1 MTYNDDYQK
10 VADRQAIF
18 KKEYPTHKITTH
30 LLDTCIIEGKH
41 QVIIKCEILN
51 SSNKVA
57 ATGIAS
63 EREGSSSIN
72 KTSWVE
78 NAETS
83 AIGRAFRALGI
94 GDNENYA
101 SKEEVVNAKQKLGT
115 VEKKEKVSKGKSLT
129 EKAKKNTKKLDL
141 SFITDNRKVADL
153 KKIADGLK
161 MFGITR
167 LQLTPAFKRYDPEG
181 KYKDLAN
188 FMVEMPTEELKTF
201 ITEYVVKNKK

>member
-1 MTYNDDYQK
+1 MTYNEDYQK
-10 VADRQAIF
+10 VAERQAIF
-18 KKEYPTHKITTH
+18 KKEYSTHKITTH
-30 LLDTCIIEGKH
+30 LLDTCVIDGKH

-51 SSNKVA
+51 GSNNVV

-63 EREGSSSIN
+63 EREGTNNIN

-94 GDNENYA
+94 GDNDNYA
-101 SKEEVVNAKQKLGT
+101 SKEEVSNAKEKLGT
-115 VEKKEKVSKGKSLT
+115 VEKQEKVSKGKSLT
-129 EKAKKNTKKLDL
+129 EKAKKNTKKVDL
-141 SFITDNRKVADL
+141 SFITDDRKVTDL

-167 LQLTPAFKRYDPEG
+167 LQLTPAFKRYDKEG

-188 FMVEMPTEELKTF
+188 FMVTMPTEELKTF
-201 ITEYVVKNKK
+201 ITEYVVNNKK

>member
-1 MTYNDDYQK
+1 MTYNEDYQK

-51 SSNKVA
+51 GSNKVA

-153 KKIADGLK
+153 KKIANGLK

-167 LQLTPAFKRYDPEG
+167 LQLTPALKRYDPEG
-181 KYKDLAN
+181 KYKDLAT
-188 FMVEMPTEELKTF
+188 FMVEMPTKELITF

>member
-1 MTYNDDYQK
+1 MTYNDNYQK

-18 KKEYPTHKITTH
+18 KKDYATHKITTH

-51 SSNKVA
+51 ESNKVV

-63 EREGSSSIN
+63 EREGSSNIN

-101 SKEEVVNAKQKLGT
+101 SKDEVVNAKQKLGT

-181 KYKDLAN
+181 KYKNLAS

-201 ITEYVVKNKK
+201 ITEHVVKNKK